1 MVFVTP
7 EWISKSQKRAKL
19 HELVQ
24 NSKICLI
31 AIDEAHLYH
40 QWLEFRTAYR
50 DLEQLKTEFPTV
62 PLLCLTAT
70 APPPVQDSI
79 MKLLRDPIICRAS
92 IDRPNI
98 YLKFSYF
105 ASRVSDLISDSDCTI
120 IYTDFIDNVGP
131 IMNELNS
138 HGLDSVAYYGET
150 DVKLRNESYRKW
162 RNREVMVM
170 IATST
175 FGMGINKRDIHQ
187 IIRYGV
193 PFHRW
198 MVVYGIVVQQILML
212 WRGRIKT
219 VRTKHL
225 NSCRVP

>member
-19 HELVQ
+19 HELVK

-98 YLKFSYF
+98 YLACEEIPTAASTTKFSYF
-105 ASRVSDLISDSDCTI
+105 A
-120 IYTDFIDNVGP
+120 
-131 IMNELNS
+131 
-138 HGLDSVAYYGET
+138 
-150 DVKLRNESYRKW
+150 
-162 RNREVMVM
+162 
-170 IATST
+170 
-175 FGMGINKRDIHQ
+175 
-187 IIRYGV
+187 
-193 PFHRW
+193 
-198 MVVYGIVVQQILML
+198 
-212 WRGRIKT
+212 
-219 VRTKHL
+219 
-225 NSCRVP
+225 